1 VTVEKEVTLADTEAG
16 SRMETVATA
25 FASVSKKASATGKD
39 STINEGGNEIQVLGV
54 QFNVPKSAKRAADE
68 DEDPADSLFQN
79 SFAAQVGGPGRGAG
93 GIGVPPGGRG
103 TVNKKPKVV
112 GQSARDKKINDAEV
126 ACYQTSQAIGALSKR
141 PTMLIFT
148 PAELTKL
155 YAKLE
160 SHLTKESVEILSKQY
175 KQDIANPLD
184 LACTWADEDEDRGM
198 AVLTTLRADQD
209 TNKSTPK
216 PL

>member
-1 VTVEKEVTLADTEAG
+1 
-16 SRMETVATA
+16 
-25 FASVSKKASATGKD
+25 
-39 STINEGGNEIQVLGV
+39 
-54 QFNVPKSAKRAADE
+54 
-68 DEDPADSLFQN
+68 
-79 SFAAQVGGPGRGAG
+79 
-93 GIGVPPGGRG
+93 
-103 TVNKKPKVV
+103 
-112 GQSARDKKINDAEV
+112 
-126 ACYQTSQAIGALSKR
+126 
-141 PTMLIFT
+141 MLIFT